1 MSERPS
7 KPPKPRSTADAQVR
21 MEIEGGQHA
30 RCGVWWNA
38 PPTYAAHRVGR
49 IGEFEADSDRVA
61 AVVLERAC
69 EQLAAQGCTLAV
81 GPMDGSTWHSYRFVT
96 ERGSEPA
103 FFLEPHNPDEWP
115 SYFRAAGFEALA
127 HYTSALDRGL
137 EIRDPKAPEIEQKLA
152 SRGVR
157 IRPLDLQRFETE
169 MRAIHRVSLA
179 SFARNFLYSP
189 IGEEEFVAM
198 YAPLREMIDP
208 SIVFIAEH
216 DGSVAGFVFGLPDL
230 LRPQRG
236 LPADTMIVK
245 TLARDPDVQY
255 AGLGGVL
262 LERCRSAAH
271 ERGYTRCIHALMYDE
286 NASVDLSE
294 RFGATMRGYTL
305 FAKELAGA

>member
-1 MSERPS
+1 MSGQPAQPS
-7 KPPKPRSTADAQVR
+7 QRADAHVVL
-21 MEIEGGQHA
+21 EGAA
-30 RCGVWWNA
+30 RASCSLWWTE
-38 PPTYAAHRVGR
+38 PPVFGAHRVGR
-49 IGEFEADSDRVA
+49 IGHYDAPDERAGREL
-61 AVVLERAC
+61 LERAC
-69 EQLAAQGCTLAV
+69 TQLAVHGCTLAV
-81 GPMDGSTWHSYRFVT
+81 GPMDGSTWHAYRFVT
-96 ERGSEPA
+96 ERGGEPP

-115 SYFRAAGFEALA
+115 AYYRASGFEPLA

-137 EIRDPKAPEIEQKLA
+137 EIRDPKAPEIEQRLA
-152 SRGVR
+152 ARGVR
-157 IRPLDLQRFETE
+157 IRPLDLHNYDAET
-169 MRAIHRVSLA
+169 RAIHRVALA

-189 IGEEEFVAM
+189 IGEDEFVAM
-198 YAPLREMIDP
+198 YAPLREVIDP

-216 DGSVAGFVFGLPDL
+216 DGDVAGFVFGLPDL
-230 LRPQRG
+230 LRPKHG

-245 TLARDPDVQY
+245 TLARDPHEQY

-271 ERGYTRCIHALMYDE
+271 ERGYGRCIHALMYDE

>member
-1 MSERPS
+1 MNERPDT
-7 KPPKPRSTADAQVR
+7 PAKPRSTADAQVR
-21 MEIEGGQHA
+21 VEIEGGQHA
-30 RCGVWWNA
+30 RCAVWWND
-38 PPTYAAHRVGR
+38 PPSYATHRVGR
-49 IGEFEADSDRVA
+49 IGEFEADG
-61 AVVLERAC
+61 ERAAAIVLVRAS

-81 GPMDGSTWHSYRFVT
+81 GPIDGSTWHSYRFVT
-96 ERGSEPA
+96 ERGAEPP
-103 FFLEPHNPDEWP
+103 FFLEPHNPEEWP
-115 SYFRAAGFEALA
+115 AYFRAAGFEPLA

-137 EIRDPKAPEIEQKLA
+137 EIRDPKAHEIEQRLA

-157 IRPLDLQRFETE
+157 IRPLDLQRFEPE

-179 SFARNFLYSP
+179 SFASNFLYSP

-208 SIVFIAEH
+208 AIVFIAEH
-216 DGSVAGFVFGLPDL
+216 DGRVAGFVFGLPDL
-230 LRPQRG
+230 LRPKRG

-245 TLARDPDVQY
+245 TLARDPDARY

-271 ERGYTRCIHALMYDE
+271 ERGYTRGIHALMYDE